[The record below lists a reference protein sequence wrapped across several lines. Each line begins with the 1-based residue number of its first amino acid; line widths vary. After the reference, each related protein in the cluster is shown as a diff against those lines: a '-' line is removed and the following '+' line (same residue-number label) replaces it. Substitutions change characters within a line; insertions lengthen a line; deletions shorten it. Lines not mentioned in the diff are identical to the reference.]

1 MQADGLLVYSA
12 GAVAPPLQTALNVF
26 DRIEG
31 TESRF
36 VAGKPENLLN
46 AIALN
51 KKGDVMSCGV
61 ARAICFEVKIRGDS
75 TSACPWRNTRQ
86 HVIPQPAYLP

>member
-26 DRIEG
+26 DRIEE
-31 TESRF
+31 TEPRF

-51 KKGDVMSCGV
+51 KKGDVMSCGA
-61 ARAICFEVKIRGDS
+61 ARAQYVLKLRLEGILLR
-75 TSACPWRNTRQ
+75 
-86 HVIPQPAYLP
+86 PALGAILANM